1 MSIELVRA
9 VPNSSHGQ
17 DDNLTRALVQFRVLR
32 FRIHEFAK
40 AISDTNAVKGRVERA
55 DELPVSSLGHEA
67 GLFRPGDE
75 LIVFLF
81 VIECLCRRQL
91 FAFQEWRTATLMTKS
106 CTIRSS
112 PGR

>member
-40 AISDTNAVKGRVERA
+40 AISDTNAVKGRVERGEVA
-55 DELPVSSLGHEA
+55 AAIQPVPINQIRIALLGPAARRAEK
-67 GLFRPGDE
+67 LFREGAAAHRNSNRFT
-75 LIVFLF
+75 VAF
-81 VIECLCRRQL
+81 VE
-91 FAFQEWRTATLMTKS
+91 AFP
-106 CTIRSS
+106 I
-112 PGR
+112 

>member
-67 GLFRPGDE
+67 GLETGSSSARSTLPFTALVSLMALANSWMRK
-75 LIVFLF
+75 
-81 VIECLCRRQL
+81 RRTRNWTSARVRL
-91 FAFQEWRTATLMTKS
+91 
-106 CTIRSS
+106 SS
-112 PGR
+112 